1 MPTLAPTF
9 APTNLAVPTT
19 PSFQAPAPAPAP
31 VTVNVGGTSSSQST
45 AQPQVTAPV
54 KSPQQ
59 QQIDANFSNRM
70 SQNLS
75 GTQPFT
81 ANTLSSGVTPKA
93 VMTTQEKL
101 LQDFLANQKTL
112 QDQIAT
118 NMQPGS
124 EEAGLRQRLN
134 QQRTQSALNQEQAL
148 NSGET
153 SSFAGGEAQ
162 RVGRTDAIKTAGLE
176 AQVQTMQDGRANA
189 LSSLQVLINSNDKS
203 ISTQLEIQKL
213 QNTVS
218 SIDKNAEAT
227 FFNLQQSNPS
237 VAYDYDNTIT
247 PLENLNKLREG
258 ITQSSA
264 PSRSAPFQATLDI
277 AASAESGIGSS
288 KRIQSQLENLANTGD
303 YKSLMVN
310 LKNQAKKMMT
320 AEGKSEVV
328 NAAKSISAIDRM
340 TTAVKTYQDMGGEM
354 GFLKGKQDDIT
365 TYFGKLSVDSRFKEI
380 GTELTLAFQQYR
392 KDMTG
397 AAFGVSENREY
408 SSVLP
413 SKDKEIELN
422 FAVMRGLR
430 SYMNGKVEDSYKDV
444 LGDGYLNVRSLVEQ
458 GGQPQQTRASNF
470 SPETIKQYD
479 DEAMTKWG
487 YTPEEIQTFKDRNG
501 ISFNQVGNTTAS
513 VSIPKTS
520 RLASVNNNP
529 GNLRFAGQVGA
540 VKGEG
545 GFAKFTSPGHGYT
558 ALKNQ
563 INLDASRGLSLESF
577 IGKYA
582 PPSENNTNQY
592 ITQAVKNLGVSKN
605 TPIKQIPAEALAKFI
620 ALKES
625 STKIS

>member
-1 MPTLAPTF
+1 MNPLSFNTTTANSSPQLPGGFLMPTLAPTF

-237 VAYDYDNTIT
+237 VAYDYDSTKT
-247 PLENLNKLREG
+247 PLENLSTFRSMLPKSSEFGAPNQISDNERALLSQFKGEQVVKDYTTILIKANSVNSILSKKLGGPGDLAIVFEFMKALDPTSVVREKEYDTASQSGNIFAG
-258 ITQSSA
+258 IYT
-264 PSRSAPFQATLDI
+264 
-277 AASAESGIGSS
+277 
-288 KRIQSQLENLANTGD
+288 
-303 YKSLMVN
+303 
-310 LKNQAKKMMT
+310 
-320 AEGKSEVV
+320 
-328 NAAKSISAIDRM
+328 
-340 TTAVKTYQDMGGEM
+340 
-354 GFLKGKQDDIT
+354 
-365 TYFGKLSVDSRFKEI
+365 RF
-380 GTELTLAFQQYR
+380 
-392 KDMTG
+392 
-397 AAFGVSENREY
+397 N
-408 SSVLP
+408 
-413 SKDKEIELN
+413 
-422 FAVMRGLR
+422 
-430 SYMNGKVEDSYKDV
+430 
-444 LGDGYLNVRSLVEQ
+444 GYLK
-458 GGQPQQTRASNF
+458 P
-470 SPETIKQYD
+470 
-479 DEAMTKWG
+479 
-487 YTPEEIQTFKDRNG
+487 
-501 ISFNQVGNTTAS
+501 
-513 VSIPKTS
+513 
-520 RLASVNNNP
+520 
-529 GNLRFAGQVGA
+529 
-540 VKGEG
+540 EG
-545 GFAKFTSPGHGYT
+545 GFLPEQVKQSFLSIVNSKLQEQEAAYSQIKSDYQSIAGRSGLNPENVVINYDRTKRNTSAATGTKVSQG
-558 ALKNQ
+558 
-563 INLDASRGLSLESF
+563 
-577 IGKYA
+577 
-582 PPSENNTNQY
+582 ENWNW
-592 ITQAVKNLGVSKN
+592 
-605 TPIKQIPAEALAKFI
+605 
-620 ALKES
+620 
-625 STKIS
+625 